1 MTGFLLAYLCLATA
15 TAAMASAV
23 DSTRVMSLDEVVVT
37 GSNSAVGCNLLPYT
51 VTTVPADRLEATGK
65 VNVQSAI

>member
-1 MTGFLLAYLCLATA
+1 
-15 TAAMASAV
+15 MASAV